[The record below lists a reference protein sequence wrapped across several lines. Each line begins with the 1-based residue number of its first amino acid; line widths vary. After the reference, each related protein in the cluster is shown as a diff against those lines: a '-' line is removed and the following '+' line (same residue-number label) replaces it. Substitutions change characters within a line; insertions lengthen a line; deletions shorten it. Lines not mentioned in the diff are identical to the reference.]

1 MKITLG
7 ERTIDHVRIYFEK
20 TQNDTIRRMLPSD
33 VTCIEQAIANFEQS
47 LLPDAT
53 SYGRTV
59 CCDGQ
64 YIGDIWCYCI
74 NPQETPNAMLSYC
87 IFEQEFWN
95 RGIACEAVSLFLKQ
109 LCQKYTLQTVG
120 VFTFADN
127 LASIRV
133 LEKNGFTVRE
143 RFTEN
148 GRESCYLE
156 RSL

>member
-7 ERTIDHVRIYFEK
+7 ERTIDHVRTYFEK

-33 VTCIEQAIANFEQS
+33 VTCLEQAIANFRQS
-47 LLPDAT
+47 LLPDAA
-53 SYGRTV
+53 SYGRTIF
-59 CCDGQ
+59 CDER

-74 NPQETPNAMLSYC
+74 NPQEMPNAMLSYC
-87 IFEQEFWN
+87 IFESEFWN

-109 LCQKYTLQTVG
+109 LPQKYSLQTIG
-120 VFTFADN
+120 AFTFADN
-127 LASIRV
+127 IASIRV

-143 RFTEN
+143 RFIEN

-156 RSL
+156 CSL

>member
-33 VTCIEQAIANFEQS
+33 VTCIEQAITNFEQS

-64 YIGDIWCYCI
+64 YIGAGATASTHKKHQMPCSV
-74 NPQETPNAMLSYC
+74 T
-87 IFEQEFWN
+87 
-95 RGIACEAVSLFLKQ
+95 VSLSRSFGI
-109 LCQKYTLQTVG
+109 VG
-120 VFTFADN
+120 LPVK
-127 LASIRV
+127 R
-133 LEKNGFTVRE
+133 
-143 RFTEN
+143 
-148 GRESCYLE
+148 YLYF
-156 RSL
+156 